1 MKKLKLSL
9 FALFTLVCCVVFAQN
24 KGTSNQAKL
33 LLDGMSKKYKS
44 YKTIKANFKLSIENT
59 ANKIK
64 EEKKGLLVLKANKFR
79 VEMDN
84 QEISCDGK
92 TVWTFM
98 KDANEVQINNYE
110 ANPNG
115 ISPADIFTMYEKGFL
130 YQMAEVIKENGKD
143 LQVVE
148 LTPTDKSKNY
158 FKIKLVIDKASQS
171 IARSK
176 IFDKNGNV
184 YTYYVTQFQSNQTI
198 DDAAFTFDIKKHP
211 GVEVNDIR

>member
-9 FALFTLVCCVVFAQN
+9 FAFFTLVCFIAFAQN
-24 KGTSNQAKL
+24 NGNASQAKL

-44 YKTIKANFKLSIENT
+44 YKTIKANFKLSIENA

-92 TVWTFM
+92 TVWTYM
-98 KDANEVQINNYE
+98 KDANEVQVNNYE

-130 YQMAEVIKENGKD
+130 YQMAEIIKENGKD

-158 FKIKLVIDKASQS
+158 FKIKLFIDKATQS
-171 IARSK
+171 IVRSK
-176 IFDKNGNV
+176 IFDKNNNI
-184 YTYYVTQFQSNQTI
+184 YTYHVVQFQSNQTI
-198 DDAAFTFDIKKHP
+198 EDATFTFDAKKHP